1 MRQSPQGPG
10 FGHGCRANLRPPC
23 VGAGE
28 AESRQTRPH
37 TFLRGPNYSSSCGGN
52 SVLIHCEKWAALGI
66 PQHHPTAAKARN
78 PEARSAPGGRPHQPG
93 LASPHPRHASCVSR
107 SGGWCIK
114 GAHGDF
120 WRASQTGADPG
131 LRMPALLEAFRGF
144 LAHREREPHRRPSGA
159 YTQRRGAAGACKEP
173 GLNASL
179 STLSPA
185 AHLRTREPLLT
196 KQLQLPHL

>member
-93 LASPHPRHASCVSR
+93 LASPHPRHGSCVSR

-120 WRASQTGADPG
+120 WRASQTGAAQGSGCLPSWK
-131 LRMPALLEAFRGF
+131 
-144 LAHREREPHRRPSGA
+144 PSGA
-159 YTQRRGAAGACKEP
+159 SWLTGSVSLTVAPQVPTPSAEGPRERAKNP
-173 GLNASL
+173 G
-179 STLSPA
+179 STPA
-185 AHLRTREPLLT
+185 LPL
-196 KQLQLPHL
+196 